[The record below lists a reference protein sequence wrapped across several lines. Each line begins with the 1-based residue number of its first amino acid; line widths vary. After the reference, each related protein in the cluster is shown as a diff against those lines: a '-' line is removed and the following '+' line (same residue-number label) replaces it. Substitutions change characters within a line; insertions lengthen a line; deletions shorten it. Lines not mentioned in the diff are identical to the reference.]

1 MACSQPGGIARAPHL
16 DGDTARSQRLR
27 WPDHR
32 GYPSAKTRRP
42 ADCVAS
48 STTSECPK
56 NRCFS
61 RSSTPSQAPEGP
73 QSIGN
78 RSASTRPRSGTRTR
92 SPSPRSS
99 ISPGRAFTACRRCS
113 DKARDSFVG
122 GDWCSASK
130 PVDPIHVPVR
140 PPARRSRHRQRWSP
154 PSRRRCLDWAAPRG
168 RRRSVVMHLLR
179 PFTPPT
185 CRSRSRVA
193 RGVGRAAAPPAPSS
207 FSTAISNGWLKN
219 IRRSNSSKVDSSRQ
233 NALIHN
239 LPSGKNRDKADFGLR
254 VCNRSYRDSDSGC
267 LY

>member
-1 MACSQPGGIARAPHL
+1 MPARPTS
-16 DGDTARSQRLR
+16 TATQH
-27 WPDHR
+27 D
-32 GYPSAKTRRP
+32 PSGFAGPTTAATRRRKP
-42 ADCVAS
+42 DVQRIAS
-48 STTSECPK
+48 RRVRRANVLKIDVFRGLRPLP
-56 NRCFS
+56 RHP
-61 RSSTPSQAPEGP
+61 RVRRA
-73 QSIGN
+73 
-78 RSASTRPRSGTRTR
+78 SAIVRHRPDRVRVYTRTR

-140 PPARRSRHRQRWSP
+140 PPACRSRHRQRWSP
-154 PSRRRCLDWAAPRG
+154 PRRRRCLDWAAPRG
-168 RRRSVVMHLLR
+168 RRRPVVMHLLR

-207 FSTAISNGWLKN
+207 FSTAISNGWKN
-219 IRRSNSSKVDSSRQ
+219 IRRSNSSEVDSSRQ

-239 LPSGKNRDKADFGLR
+239 LPSCKNRNKADFGLR
-254 VCNRSYRDSDSGC
+254 IDVSP
-267 LY
+267 

>member
-78 RSASTRPRSGTRTR
+78 RSASTRPRSGTVHELGHRARDHRYHLVELLRRVDVVRTKHATLSSAAIGARRR
-92 SPSPRSS
+92 SPSIPSTSRSDR
-99 ISPGRAFTACRRCS
+99 PL
-113 DKARDSFVG
+113 
-122 GDWCSASK
+122 
-130 PVDPIHVPVR
+130 VDPATARGGHLPVGVAAWTGLPRVDVDGPSSCTCSGLLRPRHVVR
-140 PPARRSRHRQRWSP
+140 GHGSRGAR
-154 PSRRRCLDWAAPRG
+154 AAPRRLQ
-168 RRRSVVMHLLR
+168 RRALFRR
-179 PFTPPT
+179 PF
-185 CRSRSRVA
+185 RMA
-193 RGVGRAAAPPAPSS
+193 G
-207 FSTAISNGWLKN
+207 
-219 IRRSNSSKVDSSRQ
+219 
-233 NALIHN
+233 
-239 LPSGKNRDKADFGLR
+239 
-254 VCNRSYRDSDSGC
+254 
-267 LY
+267 